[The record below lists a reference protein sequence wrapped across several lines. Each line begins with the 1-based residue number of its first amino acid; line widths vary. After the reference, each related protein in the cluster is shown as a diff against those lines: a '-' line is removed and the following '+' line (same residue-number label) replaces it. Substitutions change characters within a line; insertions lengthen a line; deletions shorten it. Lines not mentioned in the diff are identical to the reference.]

1 MKAKD
6 VLARF
11 VRDEKPR
18 ANGPWLD
25 FYSAVQE
32 IKDAFNISTDAAV
45 MTLCGLCATAH
56 TICRNKQGEIIEP
69 GECPMGDLSTD
80 KFYPAEVS
88 QNDLRDWIT
97 AQSSAPQ
104 RKHRDAVIAEMLQ
117 DGTIRRNTSWKDIYK
132 LVRDRCNGW
141 IVTGGEQKPDKGFG
155 DKQIQRI
162 VNQLRGL

>member
-1 MKAKD
+1 MTKFKD
-6 VLARF
+6 ALARF
-11 VRDEKPR
+11 VRDEKPNPR
-18 ANGPWLD
+18 PTDLLTFSVAL
-25 FYSAVQE
+25 QE
-32 IKDAFNISTDAAV
+32 IKEALKIHHEAAA
-45 MTLCGLCATAH
+45 MTLYGLCATGNVRSLNDKQELIGAEEC
-56 TICRNKQGEIIEP
+56 TIGNFEGSPAFVVASDVRNYLTEWSP
-69 GECPMGDLSTD
+69 D
-80 KFYPAEVS
+80 
-88 QNDLRDWIT
+88 
-97 AQSSAPQ
+97 PQ